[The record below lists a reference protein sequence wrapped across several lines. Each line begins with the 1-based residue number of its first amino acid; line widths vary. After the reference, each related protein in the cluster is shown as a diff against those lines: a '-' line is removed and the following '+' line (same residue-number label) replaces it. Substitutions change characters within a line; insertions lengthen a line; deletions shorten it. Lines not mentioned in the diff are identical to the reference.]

1 MGGGPGG
8 AADAEEPLVVG
19 GKPNN
24 GGAGCCGPGV
34 VDAEPPD
41 PGTGGREAGGFW
53 YWKTFFRPISSFEP
67 SAFSIRSSRI
77 RASVGAGG
85 FAEVF
90 VSGTCTA
97 AVVGGWF
104 MRYPNTAVMT

>member
-8 AADAEEPLVVG
+8 AADADEPLVVG
-19 GKPNN
+19 GKPTD
-24 GGAGCCGPGV
+24 GGAGCSEPGV
-34 VDAEPPD
+34 VEPPD
-41 PGTGGREAGGFW
+41 PGAGGRAAGGAGGFW
-53 YWKTFFRPISSFEP
+53 YWKRFFLPISSFEP

-85 FAEVF
+85 FAEIF

-97 AVVGGWF
+97 AVVGG
-104 MRYPNTAVMT
+104 

>member
-8 AADAEEPLVVG
+8 AADAEGPLVVG
-19 GKPNN
+19 GKPAD
-24 GGAGCCGPGV
+24 GGAGCCGPGG
-34 VDAEPPD
+34 VDMEPPG
-41 PGTGGREAGGFW
+41 PGAEGRKGAGGDAGGFW

-85 FAEVF
+85 FVDVF

-97 AVVGGWF
+97 AVVGGCF
-104 MRYPNTAVMT
+104 MR

>member
-8 AADAEEPLVVG
+8 AADAEGPLVVG
-19 GKPNN
+19 GKPAD
-24 GGAGCCGPGV
+24 GGAGCCGPGG
-34 VDAEPPD
+34 VDTEPPD
-41 PGTGGREAGGFW
+41 PGAEGRKGAGGDAGGFW

-85 FAEVF
+85 FVEVF

-104 MRYPNTAVMT
+104 MR